1 MLADDR
7 FSSAMLGTTMPP
19 LRNPD
24 VADKA
29 PNDPTLTVY
38 DEEHAVTYMR
48 LLDAEAEGAD
58 WQEVCRIA
66 YTSIRST
73 TRTVPAAP
81 SIATSPGPNGQRGLG
96 IGSCLSVGGRAA
108 HRSRLLL
115 PPMAKLCQPL
125 GKQCDDDCRG
135 QW

>member
-7 FSSAMLGTTMPP
+7 FSSAMLKTTMPP

-48 LLDAEAEGAD
+48 LLDAEAESAD
-58 WQEVCRIA
+58 WQEVCRIVLHIDPEHYPHRA
-66 YTSIRST
+66 RRAFDSHLARAKW
-73 TRTVPAAP
+73 AARV
-81 SIATSPGPNGQRGLG
+81 GYRQLLERGWPR
-96 IGSCLSVGGRAA
+96 RA
-108 HRSRLLL
+108 
-115 PPMAKLCQPL
+115 
-125 GKQCDDDCRG
+125 
-135 QW
+135 